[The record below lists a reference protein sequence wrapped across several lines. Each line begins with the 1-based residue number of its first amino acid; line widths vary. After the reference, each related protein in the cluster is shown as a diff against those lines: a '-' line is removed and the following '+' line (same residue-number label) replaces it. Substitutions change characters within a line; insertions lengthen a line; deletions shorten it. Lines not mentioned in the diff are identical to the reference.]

1 MKKVTIKT
9 GSDADFF
16 KRGVVISRA
25 LDACKPAP
33 SKLILTF
40 EDPSDLIKLISGARL
55 NLFRAIMKEPGSIT
69 ALAKRLKRNR
79 STVKR
84 DIDAMQAAG
93 MIIVREKVQPG
104 LRRIKVVC
112 AVVEQVT
119 LECRFT

>member
-1 MKKVTIKT
+1 MKKVPIKT

-16 KRGVVISRA
+16 KRGVLISRA
-25 LDACKPAP
+25 LDASKPAP

-55 NLFRAIMKEPGSIT
+55 NLFRAIKKEPGSIT

-93 MIIVREKVQPG
+93 MVIVTEKVHPG